1 MKPGRGDGQPTSNY
15 EGADGVYIYKKNL
28 KWNGDDRGGGPS
40 NAKRIREPI

>member
-1 MKPGRGDGQPTSNY
+1 MDNRHQIMKEQTGY
-15 EGADGVYIYKKNL
+15 IYIYKKNL